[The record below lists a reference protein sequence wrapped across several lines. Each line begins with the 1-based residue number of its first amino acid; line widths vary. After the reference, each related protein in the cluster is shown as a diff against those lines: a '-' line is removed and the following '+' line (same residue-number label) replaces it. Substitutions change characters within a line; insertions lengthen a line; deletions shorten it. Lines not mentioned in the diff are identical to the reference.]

1 MSVGA
6 CAAHCVRPRPARAR
20 WQPPTKMPFDLSLDL
35 VVALFVA
42 AAAGWLVAQ
51 FRFRDRTPPPA
62 PPTPGERAN
71 PLRIQEPPRRLNE
84 DYLKGLG
91 FLLNEEPDKALEV
104 FLKMVDVDNETVE
117 THFALGSLYRR
128 RGEVERAIRI
138 HENIMARPQLS
149 DEHRLEAMYAL
160 AEDYFRAGLFDRAE
174 VSFRQLAETDSR
186 RVPALRHLL
195 RIYEQQRDWEHAIA
209 IHNRLTALASP
220 EQPTAIAHYHCELA
234 EQAREGGDLDA
245 AREHLHRARD
255 AQRNVPRGALIR
267 ADIALD
273 MNEPEL
279 AALLCQRVVELHPK
293 LLALALPRV
302 MRAMKG
308 SDAGEIERRFR
319 SWIRPEPVARAELA
333 YAAIVAGLE
342 QEHFVRECLP
352 DLLREDPTLGE
363 IVRATSGD
371 PAQLSLEQC
380 AALANAL
387 GRILRRT
394 QRYRC
399 VDCGFASAAH
409 FWQCPGCRSWDA
421 FAPVALLDLTPGM
434 HRR

>member
-1 MSVGA
+1 M
-6 CAAHCVRPRPARAR
+6 PAD
-20 WQPPTKMPFDLSLDL
+20 PPLLL
-35 VVALFVA
+35 IAALFVA
-42 AAAGWLVAQ
+42 AAAGWLFGRYRSGNGTAATAEEKHKLSEEY
-51 FRFRDRTPPPA
+51 FR
-62 PPTPGERAN
+62 
-71 PLRIQEPPRRLNE
+71 
-84 DYLKGLG
+84 GLSYV
-91 FLLNEEPDKALEV
+91 LEEEPDKALEV
-104 FLKMVDVDNETVE
+104 FLRMVDVDNDTVE
-117 THFALGSLYRR
+117 THFALGNLYRR
-128 RGEVERAIRI
+128 RGEVERAIRV
-138 HENIMARPQLS
+138 HESIIARPSLS
-149 DEHRLEAMYAL
+149 DEHRLHAMFAL

-174 VSFRQLAETDSR
+174 RSFLQLADGGGR
-186 RVPALRHLL
+186 HVPALRYLL
-195 RIYEQQRDWEHAIA
+195 RIYEQQRDWEQAIA
-209 IHNRLTALASP
+209 VHRRLVTVASP

-234 EQAREGGDLDA
+234 EQMRAKGDFSGAREQLHF
-245 AREHLHRARD
+245 ARE
-255 AQRNVPRGALIR
+255 AQRNFPRGALIR
-267 ADIALD
+267 SDLALD

-279 AALLCQRVVELHPK
+279 AALLCQRIVELHPR

-302 MRAMKG
+302 MRAMKD

-319 SWIRPEPVARAELA
+319 AWIRPDPVARAELA

-342 QEHFVRECLP
+342 QESFVRDCLP

-363 IVRATSGD
+363 IVSATSGD
-371 PAQLSLEQC
+371 PAHLSGEQC
-380 AALANAL
+380 AALATAL